1 MGGAWDFAADRL
13 RSALKTSPHNSSF
26 AFAVCQLGAEPA
38 LKAEI
43 LRRYPGWRFAFSRP
57 GFVTWRTDTT
67 VADDLN
73 LGAVFARAFGI
84 SLGRAAD
91 SAAVIALAQRLRECE
106 HSALVLHVFP
116 RNHSGACEEAGLK
129 TPRGLEDEAN
139 DAWAAAVRDQLLQAA
154 PADLFVAEAKQPRVG
169 ELVLD
174 VIVAQGEPMAV
185 GAHRHHSGHLPYPGG
200 RIPLTRPPEA
210 PSRAWLKIEEA
221 LGWSALPLRAGET
234 AVEIGSAPGGA
245 SWALLQRGLTVIGV
259 DPGAMDPRVLA
270 QPRFSHLQTTLG
282 DVRREQL
289 PARVD
294 WLLLDV
300 NLAPQV
306 ALHGIR
312 RIVSTLRG
320 TLRGVV
326 FTLKLNDWDMAAELP
341 ALCERIQGM
350 GLHSLKVR
358 QLVANRRE
366 VCVVAYAQPQ
376 AKSLPGLSH
385 SHSQP

>member
-1 MGGAWDFAADRL
+1 
-13 RSALKTSPHNSSF
+13 
-26 AFAVCQLGAEPA
+26 V
-38 LKAEI
+38 
-43 LRRYPGWRFAFSRP
+43 
-57 GFVTWRTDTT
+57 
-67 VADDLN
+67 
-73 LGAVFARAFGI
+73 
-84 SLGRAAD
+84 
-91 SAAVIALAQRLRECE
+91 RE
-106 HSALVLHVFP
+106 
-116 RNHSGACEEAGLK
+116 
-129 TPRGLEDEAN
+129 
-139 DAWAAAVRDQLLQAA
+139 QLLQEA

-169 ELVLD
+169 DLVLD

-200 RIPLTRPPEA
+200 RIPLTLPPEA

-259 DPGAMDPRVLA
+259 DPGAMDSRVLA
-270 QPRFSHLQTTLG
+270 QPRFTHLQTTLG

-385 SHSQP
+385 SQAHSQP